1 MCPSISVFPKYLAGL
16 TAWFIVLLYVM
27 SLTTVCIIITDE
39 SSGESLP
46 EYFGVTL
53 NLTSSHHLCLY
64 ELVTQNLI
72 LILIQRKTFQSFH
85 IMLVGTMVSLFFLF
99 KPKKRL
105 LRHLIFL
112 FFLLQGSH
120 KLNKLQ
126 SLMVLQL
133 SR

>member
-16 TAWFIVLLYVM
+16 TALFIALLNVM

-39 SSGESLP
+39 SSGESLS
-46 EYFGVTL
+46 EYFGVL

-85 IMLVGTMVSLFFLF
+85 VMLVGTMVSLFFSF
-99 KPKKRL
+99 KPK
-105 LRHLIFL
+105 
-112 FFLLQGSH
+112 
-120 KLNKLQ
+120 
-126 SLMVLQL
+126 
-133 SR
+133 